1 MSTHI
6 ITFATIKGGAGKTT
20 LATNLSVEFAK
31 NKKTALIIDCDYKQG
46 SSYQWFEKRDGDEN
60 LMAME
65 AFSIDLLDKIIDTA
79 KNNQVDYI
87 LIDTA
92 GSDDN
97 LVNKAIEVSDYCII
111 PCGAGGFDIPSQKKT
126 VDIVKKLN
134 KKASIVLTKCVST
147 SNDEK
152 NARLVLSALG
162 IHISKFKTTLLQAYK
177 DAALFSQS
185 VTELNSSP
193 KAKQE
198 ITDLYNWIIKKLKK
212 NSLLEKMEDAIN
224 E

>member
-1 MSTHI
+1 MTTSI

-20 LATNLSVEFAK
+20 LATNLAVEFSK
-31 NKKTALIIDCDYKQG
+31 NKKTSLIIDCDYKQG
-46 SSYQWFEKRDGDEN
+46 SSYQWFEKRDNDEN

-65 AFSIDLLDKIIDTA
+65 AFSIETLEKIILTA
-79 KNNQVDYI
+79 KENSIDHVV
-87 LIDTA
+87 IDTA

-97 LVNKAIEVSDYCII
+97 LVNKAIELSDYCII

-126 VDIVKKLN
+126 VDIVKKL
-134 KKASIVLTKCVST
+134 KKKSSIILTKCVST

-152 NARLVLSALG
+152 NARLVLSGLG
-162 IHISKFKTTLLQAYK
+162 VNISKCKTTLLQAYK

-185 VTELNSSP
+185 VTELNQSS
-193 KAKQE
+193 KASQE
-198 ITDLYNWIIKKLKK
+198 ISEIYQWIIKKLKP
-212 NSLLEKMEDAIN
+212 NSLLDKMENAVN